1 MAEREVDAA
10 STSIRDSISSVA
22 NMSGLGFLDSTG
34 KSLTISDPDNRS
46 CDVSY
51 FTFRSSLNRNNVD
64 HCALNTVNQFEFSSR
79 LFDNLP
85 SSSVNIS
92 LPSPSIV
99 PNQSSVHIF
108 NATLSGL
115 TDDQLNKMLENEMRD
130 TLSAQRASLFTSVPS
145 NTSRSLNFFY
155 PKILDHDSNSYFNSE
170 NGYFRSPSSVGSTY
184 TKPLDFLDDQSSFNN
199 IFGLAPK
206 MLLIT
211 TLSLLMRSKSPT
223 LFVQNS
229 PLFVVTLNYSFSI
242 ISFNYYTLVLILT
255 IPNR

>member
-1 MAEREVDAA
+1 MSTAMAEREVDAA

-64 HCALNTVNQFEFSSR
+64 HCALNAVNQFEFSSR

-145 NTSRSLNFFY
+145 NTSRSLNFFTPNFSTTTVIATST
-155 PKILDHDSNSYFNSE
+155 PKMDI
-170 NGYFRSPSSVGSTY
+170 SVHLLLSAQLTPN
-184 TKPLDFLDDQSSFNN
+184 PLIFWTINPVLTIFLDLLRRCYLLLLSLFSCDRRVRHSSF
-199 IFGLAPK
+199 K
-206 MLLIT
+206 
-211 TLSLLMRSKSPT
+211 TLHSL
-223 LFVQNS
+223 
-229 PLFVVTLNYSFSI
+229 
-242 ISFNYYTLVLILT
+242 
-255 IPNR
+255 